1 MNKTEEIQLSISS
14 QNDGAQLVSMKEIM
28 EKARQL
34 ADLIVQSEEVDF
46 YRRAEQQIKRSQKVQ
61 SLIAQIKRK
70 QKELV
75 HAKHLNKEQLAAQL
89 EEELERL
96 QDELDE
102 IPIVAEF
109 KESQLEINDL
119 LQMVTNVIANTIS
132 EKIILST
139 GGNPLTGETGLMPIE
154 GEEKE

>member
-1 MNKTEEIQLSISS
+1 MSKGETGSTSVVTS
-14 QNDGAQLVSMKEIM
+14 KEIM
-28 EKARQL
+28 EKAREL

-61 SLIAQIKRK
+61 SLIQQLKRK

-75 HAKHLNKEQLAAQL
+75 HARKLEKHQLAAQL

-96 QDELDE
+96 QDELDA

-119 LQMVTNVIANTIS
+119 LQLVTNVISNTIT

-139 GGNPLTGETGLMPIE
+139 GGNPLTGETGLMPLDD
-154 GEEKE
+154 EEMAKQER

>member
-1 MNKTEEIQLSISS
+1 
-14 QNDGAQLVSMKEIM
+14 
-28 EKARQL
+28 L
-34 ADLIVQSEEVDF
+34 ADLIAQSEEVEF

-61 SLIAQIKRK
+61 SLIAQLKRT

-75 HAKHLNKEQLAAQL
+75 HAKQLQKHQLAAQL
-89 EEELERL
+89 EEKLERL

-102 IPIVAEF
+102 IPIVVEF

-119 LQMVTNVIANTIS
+119 LQLVTNVISNTIT

-139 GGNPLTGETGLMPIE
+139 GGNLLTGETGLMPLDD
-154 GEEKE
+154 EEKN

>member
-1 MNKTEEIQLSISS
+1 MNSGETAATRTVTK
-14 QNDGAQLVSMKEIM
+14 KEIM
-28 EKARQL
+28 DKAREL
-34 ADLIVQSEEVDF
+34 ADLIAQSEEVEF

-61 SLIAQIKRK
+61 SLIAQLKRT

-75 HAKHLNKEQLAAQL
+75 HAKQLQKHQLAAQL
-89 EEELERL
+89 EEKLERL

-102 IPIVAEF
+102 IPIVVEF

-119 LQMVTNVIANTIS
+119 LQLVTNVISNTIT

-139 GGNPLTGETGLMPIE
+139 GGNLLTGETGLMPLDD
-154 GEEKE
+154 EEKN

>member
-1 MNKTEEIQLSISS
+1 MNNTEAHLPSAGIG
-14 QNDGAQLVSMKEIM
+14 NADAQTVSTKEIM

-75 HAKHLNKEQLAAQL
+75 HARHLKKEQLAAQL
-89 EEELERL
+89 EQELERL

-139 GGNPLTGETGLMPIE
+139 GGNPLTGETGLMPLE
-154 GEEKE
+154 DEKK

>member
-1 MNKTEEIQLSISS
+1 MDKTEERMPSAGNGDADTQT
-14 QNDGAQLVSMKEIM
+14 VSMQEIM

-34 ADLIVQSEEVDF
+34 ADLIVRSEEVDF

-89 EEELERL
+89 EQELERL

-139 GGNPLTGETGLMPIE
+139 GGDPLTGETGLMPLE
-154 GEEKE
+154 DEKK

>member
-1 MNKTEEIQLSISS
+1 MPSAGNGDADTQT
-14 QNDGAQLVSMKEIM
+14 VSMQEIM

-34 ADLIVQSEEVDF
+34 ADLIVRSEEVDF

-89 EEELERL
+89 EQELERL

-139 GGNPLTGETGLMPIE
+139 GGDPLTGETGLMPLE
-154 GEEKE
+154 DEKK

>member
-1 MNKTEEIQLSISS
+1 MNSGET
-14 QNDGAQLVSMKEIM
+14 AATRTVSNKEIID
-28 EKARQL
+28 KAREL
-34 ADLIVQSEEVDF
+34 ADLIAQSEEVEF

-61 SLIAQIKRK
+61 SLIAQLKRT

-75 HAKHLNKEQLAAQL
+75 HAKQLQKHQLAAQL
-89 EEELERL
+89 EEKLERL

-102 IPIVAEF
+102 IPIVVEF

-119 LQMVTNVIANTIS
+119 LQLVTNVISNTIT

-139 GGNPLTGETGLMPIE
+139 GGNLLTGETGLMPLDD
-154 GEEKE
+154 EEKN

>member
-1 MNKTEEIQLSISS
+1 MNSGETAATRTVTK
-14 QNDGAQLVSMKEIM
+14 KEIM
-28 EKARQL
+28 DKAREL
-34 ADLIVQSEEVDF
+34 ADLIAQSEEVEF

-61 SLIAQIKRK
+61 SLIAQLKRT

-75 HAKHLNKEQLAAQL
+75 HAKQLQKHQLAAQL
-89 EEELERL
+89 EEKLERL

-102 IPIVAEF
+102 IPIVVEF

-119 LQMVTNVIANTIS
+119 LQLVTNVISNTIT

-139 GGNPLTGETGLMPIE
+139 GGNLLTGETGMMPLDD
-154 GEEKE
+154 EEKN

>member
-1 MNKTEEIQLSISS
+1 MSNAENT
-14 QNDGAQLVSMKEIM
+14 ATRLVTTKEII
-28 EKARQL
+28 EKAREL
-34 ADLIVQSEEVDF
+34 ADLIAQSEEVNF

-75 HAKHLNKEQLAAQL
+75 HAKHLQKHQLAAQL

-119 LQMVTNVIANTIS
+119 LQLVTNVIANSIS

-139 GGNPLTGETGLMPIE
+139 GGNLLTGETGLLPLE
-154 GEEKE
+154 NEEESQKS